1 MINPLLPTFAWYNQ
15 NKEFNVANKNE
26 GYLTSVKE
34 RRSYYMFFLG
44 QNLIWGLIGYISTFL
59 TDLGINAAKAAVIL
73 MAPKIWDAVNDTIFG
88 YIVDR
93 HSFKDGRKFIPWVK
107 IGTAAVGIT
116 AILIFIIPPSL
127 SEISKILW
135 FIAAYLLFDAAYT
148 VLDTPAFA
156 VTTVMTSKI
165 HERTKI
171 ISGGKLWAMVGGT
184 LATVLIPMLQSKM
197 GKAFPKVGGW
207 GATSVVFVIISIPL
221 MIPMLFNV
229 KERRSAKATSV
240 ENPSFKQML
249 TYLKHNKYLI
259 VVLLA
264 LLVLGLSSV
273 EQIMSIYVARICL
286 NNQSMGT
293 VVGACVAL
301 SVIVSSAII
310 PSLAKKWDKFNV
322 LITGLVF
329 SILMDILAYVV
340 GYENLILAILF
351 IMLKCVGLA
360 FFQIIIYMLIA
371 DTVEYGTY
379 KSGTR
384 AAGITFSLQ
393 CFVAK
398 MKNALVNSVVLGS
411 LAIFGFVS
419 GENAVQPEGV
429 AHGVWTVFCLLP
441 AIGFAVAVV
450 ILLIFYK
457 LRDRHVQIMSKYN
470 NGEITL
476 QEVES
481 ALSLQFG
488 SPHN

>member
-1 MINPLLPTFAWYNQ
+1 
-15 NKEFNVANKNE
+15 
-26 GYLTSVKE
+26 
-34 RRSYYMFFLG
+34 MFFLG

-73 MAPKIWDAVNDTIFG
+73 MAPKIWDAINDTIFG

-93 HSFKDGRKFIPWVK
+93 HTFKDGRKFIPWVR

-116 AILIFIIPPSL
+116 AIAIFIIPPSL
-127 SEISKILW
+127 PELAKILW

-148 VLDTPAFA
+148 ILDTPAFA
-156 VTTVMTSKI
+156 VTTVMTSEI
-165 HERTKI
+165 QERTKI
-171 ISGGKLWAMVGGT
+171 ISGGKLWSMVGGT

-197 GKAFPKVGGW
+197 GSAFPKFGGW
-207 GATSVVFVIISIPL
+207 GATSIVFVIISIPL
-221 MIPMLFNV
+221 MIPMVHNV
-229 KERRSAKATSV
+229 KERRSEKANAV
-240 ENPSFKQML
+240 ENPTFKQMVA
-249 TYLKHNKYLI
+249 YLKHNKYLV
-259 VVLLA
+259 VVLIA
-264 LLVLGLSSV
+264 LLILGLSSV

-310 PSLAKKWDKFNV
+310 PSLARKWDKFYV
-322 LITGLVF
+322 MIVGLVF
-329 SILMDILAYVV
+329 SIAMDIVAFFV
-340 GYENLILAILF
+340 GYENLVLAVIF

-419 GENAVQPEGV
+419 GENAIQPAGV

-450 ILLIFYK
+450 LLLLFYK
-457 LRDRHVQIMSKYN
+457 LRDKHVQVMSKYN
-470 NGEITL
+470 SGEVTWE
-476 QEVES
+476 EVES
-481 ALSLQFG
+481 ALAMQFG
-488 SPHN
+488 SPHDK

>member
-1 MINPLLPTFAWYNQ
+1 MPPYSLLHVTIIP
-15 NKEFNVANKNE
+15 KEFNVANKNE
-26 GYLTSVKE
+26 GYLTSAKE
-34 RRSYYMFFLG
+34 RRSYCMFFLG
-44 QNLIWGLIGYISTFL
+44 QNLIWGFVGFISTFL

-93 HSFKDGRKFIPWVK
+93 HSFKDGRKFIPWVR

-116 AILIFIIPPSL
+116 TIAIFIIPPSL
-127 SEISKILW
+127 AEITKIIW

-148 VLDTPAFA
+148 VLDSPAFA
-156 VTTVMTSKI
+156 VTTVMTSNI
-165 HERTKI
+165 QERTKI

-184 LATVLIPMLQSKM
+184 LATVLIPALHSKM
-197 GKAFPKVGGW
+197 GSVFPKLGGW
-207 GATSVVFVIISIPL
+207 GATSIVFVVISIPL
-221 MIPMLFNV
+221 MIPMLYNV
-229 KERRSAKATSV
+229 KERRTETISAE
-240 ENPSFKQML
+240 ENPTFKQML
-249 TYLKHNKYLI
+249 TYLRENKYLI
-259 VVLLA
+259 FVLLA
-264 LLVLGLSSV
+264 LLILGLSSV
-273 EQIMSIYVARICL
+273 EQIMSIYIARICL

-293 VVGACVAL
+293 VVGACVAF

-310 PSLAKKWDKFNV
+310 PSLARRWDKFYV
-322 LITGLVF
+322 LIAGLLF
-329 SILMDILAYVV
+329 SIAMDIIAFAV
-340 GYENLILAILF
+340 GYDNLVIAVVF

-398 MKNALVNSVVLGS
+398 MKNALVNSVVLGA

-429 AHGVWTVFCLLP
+429 ADGVWTVFCLLP
-441 AIGFAVAVV
+441 AIGFAIAVI
-450 ILLIFYK
+450 ILVLFYK
-457 LRDRHVQIMSKYN
+457 LRDKDVQVMSKFN
-470 NGEITL
+470 NGEISK
-476 QEVES
+476 QEVE
-481 ALSLQFG
+481 AVLAPRFG
-488 SPHN
+488 AAHS